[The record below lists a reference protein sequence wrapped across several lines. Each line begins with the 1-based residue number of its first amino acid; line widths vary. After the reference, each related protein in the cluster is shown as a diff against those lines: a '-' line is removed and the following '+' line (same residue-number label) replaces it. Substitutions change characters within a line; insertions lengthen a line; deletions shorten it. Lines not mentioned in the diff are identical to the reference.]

1 MVALPA
7 VPSIPGAQSPQI
19 RSARAGTLEVPITSK
34 GGGPKNPSPWLC
46 RAWHIPCE
54 QSCCPRPGTHSVAP
68 SVPACFWQPAGFPG
82 HRAQPP
88 LPKIRLE
95 QEGWSWNWG
104 SNRLL
109 GAEGMVLGLVL
120 VCLGPT
126 TAGDGHEGNGN
137 EKKKKEKLFDILTFR
152 TCCLKRKKV
161 INWKFLLYIKA
172 PLESSTEPR
181 VLPLKL
187 LGCRPPPA

>member
-1 MVALPA
+1 M
-7 VPSIPGAQSPQI
+7 PGAVLPFGVTLGGMCPAARDKVWWHCPRFRQSLEH
-19 RSARAGTLEVPITSK
+19 RAPITLK
-34 GGGPKNPSPWLC
+34 GGGPKNPSRWLC

-126 TAGDGHEGNGN
+126 TAGDGHGGNGH
-137 EKKKKEKLFDILTFR
+137 
-152 TCCLKRKKV
+152 
-161 INWKFLLYIKA
+161 
-172 PLESSTEPR
+172 
-181 VLPLKL
+181 
-187 LGCRPPPA
+187 